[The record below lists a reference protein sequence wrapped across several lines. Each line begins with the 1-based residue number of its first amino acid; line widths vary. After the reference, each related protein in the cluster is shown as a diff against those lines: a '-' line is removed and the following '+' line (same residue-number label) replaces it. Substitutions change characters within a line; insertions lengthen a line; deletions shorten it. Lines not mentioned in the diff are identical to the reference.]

1 MKRRGLPRINFIFFT
16 PISESRDETIT
27 VEGYIQLPP
36 QSRIKENSCLNLKV
50 TDSIQCNP
58 EEHGC
63 SRKIYYKEKL
73 YNFEKTGNRI
83 RYRIKVNVDSE
94 TLFEIEATLNNGW
107 CGDAIRKG
115 DFLNDEAQ
123 SIERRGVNM
132 EIRKDIA
139 LIQYGYVKEKE
150 GKNNLFLICVICFHT
165 FTVCN
170 P

>member
-1 MKRRGLPRINFIFFT
+1 M
-16 PISESRDETIT
+16 
-27 VEGYIQLPP
+27 
-36 QSRIKENSCLNLKV
+36 
-50 TDSIQCNP
+50 
-58 EEHGC
+58 
-63 SRKIYYKEKL
+63 
-73 YNFEKTGNRI
+73 
-83 RYRIKVNVDSE
+83 NVDSE

-123 SIERRGVNM
+123 SIERRGGNM

-150 GKNNLFLICVICFHT
+150 GKNNFCVICFHT